1 MSISAH
7 HGDPSV
13 FLFYLLNIPL
23 LSRGSNWSNG
33 REEVS
38 SRYWEQIGCVL
49 DVMSISTTSSVSGWT
64 QRNTRLYMIHAVR
77 MGPGKPKRWS
87 VFASYY
93 PHILVLHTLEL
104 ENNCQEQERGERT
117 QTERNHTPH
126 PEGTANRLKLIQP
139 SVLLRNMLISII

>member
-33 REEVS
+33 SEEVS
-38 SRYWEQIGCVL
+38 SRYWEQIGCGL
-49 DVMSISTTSSVSGWT
+49 DEMSMSTTLSIPGWKL
-64 QRNTRLYMIHAVR
+64 RNTRLYKIHAVR
-77 MGPGKPKRWS
+77 MSPGKPKRWS

-93 PHILVLHTLEL
+93 PHILVLEL
-104 ENNCQEQERGERT
+104 ANNCQEQERGERT

-126 PEGTANRLKLIQP
+126 PEGTANRLKQIQL